1 LRLARAPR
9 PIVPNRFADEQHM
22 AKKPKKAP
30 AAEGEE
36 GVEEAPKSKKKLIII
51 AAAVLLLGGG
61 GGGFFFMKSRAAHA
75 DAHGEHAAEKVDPKA
90 QAVFLDMRDMMVNLS
105 PDPGA
110 TKANVLKLRVA
121 LELKD
126 AKVEATVKPL
136 MPRVEDAFQTY
147 LREIRASDLAG
158 STGLYR
164 LREELLRRVNI
175 ALHPAKAEAV
185 LFKDV
190 IVQ

>member
-1 LRLARAPR
+1 
-9 PIVPNRFADEQHM
+9 M

-36 GVEEAPKSKKKLIII
+36 GAAEAPKSKKKLIII

-90 QAVFLDMRDMMVNLS
+90 QAVFLDVRDMMVNLS
-105 PDPGA
+105 PDPWA

-136 MPRVEDAFQTY
+136 LPRVEDAFQTY

>member
-1 LRLARAPR
+1 
-9 PIVPNRFADEQHM
+9 M

-30 AAEGEE
+30 EAEGEGTE
-36 GVEEAPKSKKKLIII
+36 AEAPKSKKKLIVI

-61 GGGFFFMKSRAAHA
+61 GGGYVFMKKKAAAAEAEHGAHA
-75 DAHGEHAAEKVDPKA
+75 EVKMP
-90 QAVFLDMRDMMVNLS
+90 AVFVDVRDMLVNLS
-105 PDPGA
+105 ADPGQ
-110 TKANVLKLRVA
+110 TKINTLKLRIA

-126 AKVEATVKPL
+126 AKVEAEVKPL

-147 LREIRASDLAG
+147 LREIRASDLSG
-158 STGLYR
+158 SAGLYR

-175 ALHPAKAEAV
+175 AIHPAKVEAV

>member
-1 LRLARAPR
+1 LRLARGPR
-9 PIVPNRFADEQHM
+9 PIGPIRIADELLM

-36 GVEEAPKSKKKLIII
+36 GSAEAPKSKKKLIII

-61 GGGFFFMKSRAAHA
+61 GGGFMFMKSRAAHA
-75 DAHGEHAAEKVDPKA
+75 DAHGEHAGEKVDPKA

-126 AKVEATVKPL
+126 AKVESTVKPL

-158 STGLYR
+158 SAGLYR

>member
-1 LRLARAPR
+1 
-9 PIVPNRFADEQHM
+9 M

-36 GVEEAPKSKKKLIII
+36 GAAEAPKSKKKLIVI
-51 AAAVLLLGGG
+51 AAAVLLLGG

-75 DAHGEHAAEKVDPKA
+75 DAHGEHAGEKVDPKA
-90 QAVFLDMRDMMVNLS
+90 QAVFLDMRDMLVNLS

>member
-1 LRLARAPR
+1 
-9 PIVPNRFADEQHM
+9 M
-22 AKKPKKAP
+22 AKKPKKVP
-30 AAEGEE
+30 EAEGEGGE
-36 GVEEAPKSKKKLIII
+36 ADAPKSKKKLIVI

-61 GGGFFFMKSRAAHA
+61 GGGYMVMKKKAAAAESEHGAHA
-75 DAHGEHAAEKVDPKA
+75 DVKMP
-90 QAVFLDMRDMMVNLS
+90 AVFVDVRDMLVNLS
-105 PDPGA
+105 ADPGQ
-110 TKANVLKLRVA
+110 TKVNTLKLRIA

-126 AKVEATVKPL
+126 AKVEAEVKPL

-158 STGLYR
+158 SAGLYR

-175 ALHPAKAEAV
+175 AIHPAKVEAV

>member
-1 LRLARAPR
+1 
-9 PIVPNRFADEQHM
+9 M

-36 GVEEAPKSKKKLIII
+36 GAAEAPKSKKKLIII
-51 AAAVLLLGGG
+51 AAAAVLLLGGG
-61 GGGFFFMKSRAAHA
+61 GGGFFFMKGRGAHA
-75 DAHGEHAAEKVDPKA
+75 DAHGEHAAEKADPKA

-175 ALHPAKAEAV
+175 ALHPTKAEAV

>member
-1 LRLARAPR
+1 
-9 PIVPNRFADEQHM
+9 M

-30 AAEGEE
+30 EAAGEGGEA
-36 GVEEAPKSKKKLIII
+36 EAPKSKKKLIVIV
-51 AAAVLLLGGG
+51 AAVLLLGGG
-61 GGGFFFMKSRAAHA
+61 GGGYVFMKKKAAAAEAEHGVHA
-75 DAHGEHAAEKVDPKA
+75 DVKMP
-90 QAVFLDMRDMMVNLS
+90 AVFVDVRDMIVNLS
-105 PDPGA
+105 ADPGQ
-110 TKANVLKLRVA
+110 TKNSTLKLRIA

-126 AKVEATVKPL
+126 SKVESEVKPL

-147 LREIRASDLAG
+147 LREIRASDLSG
-158 STGLYR
+158 SAGLYR

-175 ALHPAKAEAV
+175 AIHPAKVEAV

>member
-1 LRLARAPR
+1 
-9 PIVPNRFADEQHM
+9 M
-22 AKKPKKAP
+22 AKKPKKVP
-30 AAEGEE
+30 EAEGAE
-36 GVEEAPKSKKKLIII
+36 GAADAPKSKKKLIVI
-51 AAAVLLLGGG
+51 AAAALLVLGG

-75 DAHGEHAAEKVDPKA
+75 DTQGEHAAEKIDPKA
-90 QAVFLDMRDMMVNLS
+90 QAVFLDVRDMMVNLS

-110 TKANVLKLRVA
+110 TKASILKLRVA

-126 AKVEATVKPL
+126 AKVESTVKPL

-147 LREIRASDLAG
+147 MRELRASDLAG
-158 STGLYR
+158 SAGLYR

-175 ALHPAKAEAV
+175 AIHPAKAEAV

>member
-1 LRLARAPR
+1 MRVARGSR
-9 PIVPNRFADEQHM
+9 PIVPIRFADEQHM

-36 GVEEAPKSKKKLIII
+36 GAAEAPKSKKKLIII

-61 GGGFFFMKSRAAHA
+61 GGFFFMKNRAAHA

-90 QAVFLDMRDMMVNLS
+90 QVVFLDMRDMLVNLS

>member
-1 LRLARAPR
+1 
-9 PIVPNRFADEQHM
+9 M

-30 AAEGEE
+30 EADGEGGEA
-36 GVEEAPKSKKKLIII
+36 EAPKSKKKLIVIV
-51 AAAVLLLGGG
+51 AVVLLLGGG
-61 GGGFFFMKSRAAHA
+61 GGGFFMMKKKAAAAADAEHGAHA
-75 DAHGEHAAEKVDPKA
+75 EVKMP
-90 QAVFLDMRDMMVNLS
+90 AVFVDVRDMLVNLS
-105 PDPGA
+105 ADAGQ
-110 TKANVLKLRVA
+110 TKVSTLKLRIA

-126 AKVEATVKPL
+126 AKVESEVKPL

-158 STGLYR
+158 SAGLYR

-175 ALHPAKAEAV
+175 AIHPAKVEAV

>member
-1 LRLARAPR
+1 
-9 PIVPNRFADEQHM
+9 M

-36 GVEEAPKSKKKLIII
+36 GAAEAPKSKKKLIII

-61 GGGFFFMKSRAAHA
+61 GGFFFMKNRAAHA

-90 QAVFLDMRDMMVNLS
+90 QVVFLDMRDMLVNLS